1 MKTLSQD
8 NHSLPVRDDG
18 HNCFVCGPHN
28 AIGLRV
34 KFQLDG
40 DVCRGEF
47 TPGRDHCGYDGIT
60 HGGILFSL
68 LDDVMANWLY
78 LKGLRCFTA
87 KCEIRYRNPLPV
99 GCRAR
104 AHAGRGRLSCGERS
118 RGTPAGWGFRTRSRR
133 CGRLFVCFDQTGRP
147 NTSIDS
153 VICLQ

>member
-1 MKTLSQD
+1 MDQD
-8 NHSLPVRDDG
+8 EHSLPVRDDG

-99 GCRAR
+99 GCRVLLAGKSLKRKRNVVVMEGLASR
-104 AHAGRGRLSCGERS
+104 ADTAEAIAECQASFFIES
-118 RGTPAGWGFRTRSRR
+118 
-133 CGRLFVCFDQTGRP
+133 
-147 NTSIDS
+147 
-153 VICLQ
+153 

>member
-1 MKTLSQD
+1 MSQD

-78 LKGLRCFTA
+78 LKGLRCVTA

-99 GCRAR
+99 GCRVLLAGKSLKRKRNVVVMEGLASR
-104 AHAGRGRLSCGERS
+104 ADTAEAIAECQASFFIES
-118 RGTPAGWGFRTRSRR
+118 
-133 CGRLFVCFDQTGRP
+133 
-147 NTSIDS
+147 
-153 VICLQ
+153 

>member
-1 MKTLSQD
+1 MSQD
-8 NHSLPVRDDG
+8 NDSLPVRDDG

-78 LKGLRCFTA
+78 LKGLRCVTA

-99 GCRAR
+99 GCRVLLAGKSLKRKRNVVVMEGLASR
-104 AHAGRGRLSCGERS
+104 ADTAEAIAECQASFFIES
-118 RGTPAGWGFRTRSRR
+118 
-133 CGRLFVCFDQTGRP
+133 
-147 NTSIDS
+147 
-153 VICLQ
+153 

>member
-1 MKTLSQD
+1 MDQD
-8 NHSLPVRDDG
+8 EHSLPVRDDG

-47 TPGRDHCGYDGIT
+47 TPGKDHCGYDGIT

-99 GCRAR
+99 GCRVLLAGKSLKQKRNVVVMEGLASR
-104 AHAGRGRLSCGERS
+104 ADTAEAIAECQASFFIES
-118 RGTPAGWGFRTRSRR
+118 
-133 CGRLFVCFDQTGRP
+133 
-147 NTSIDS
+147 
-153 VICLQ
+153 

>member
-1 MKTLSQD
+1 MSQD
-8 NHSLPVRDDG
+8 NDSLPVRDDG

-99 GCRAR
+99 GCRVLLAGKSLKRKRNVVVMEGLANR
-104 AHAGRGRLSCGERS
+104 ADTAEAIAECQASFFIES
-118 RGTPAGWGFRTRSRR
+118 
-133 CGRLFVCFDQTGRP
+133 
-147 NTSIDS
+147 
-153 VICLQ
+153 

>member
-1 MKTLSQD
+1 MDQD
-8 NHSLPVRDDG
+8 DHSLPVRDDG

-99 GCRAR
+99 GCRVLLAGKSLKRKRNVVVMEGLASR
-104 AHAGRGRLSCGERS
+104 ADTAEAIAECQASFFIES
-118 RGTPAGWGFRTRSRR
+118 
-133 CGRLFVCFDQTGRP
+133 
-147 NTSIDS
+147 
-153 VICLQ
+153 

>member
-1 MKTLSQD
+1 MSQD
-8 NHSLPVRDDG
+8 NDSLPVRDDG

-99 GCRAR
+99 GCRVLLAGKSLKRKRNVVVMEGLANR
-104 AHAGRGRLSCGERS
+104 ADTAAAIAECQASFFIES
-118 RGTPAGWGFRTRSRR
+118 
-133 CGRLFVCFDQTGRP
+133 
-147 NTSIDS
+147 
-153 VICLQ
+153 

>member
-1 MKTLSQD
+1 MNQD
-8 NHSLPVRDDG
+8 DHSLPVRDDG

-78 LKGLRCFTA
+78 LKGLRCVTA

-99 GCRAR
+99 GCRVLLAGKSLKRKRNVVVMEGLASR
-104 AHAGRGRLSCGERS
+104 ADTAEAIAECQASFFIES
-118 RGTPAGWGFRTRSRR
+118 
-133 CGRLFVCFDQTGRP
+133 
-147 NTSIDS
+147 
-153 VICLQ
+153 

>member
-1 MKTLSQD
+1 MSQD

-34 KFQLDG
+34 KFQMDG

-78 LKGLRCFTA
+78 LKGLRCVTA
-87 KCEIRYRNPLPV
+87 KCEIRYRHPLPV
-99 GCRAR
+99 GCRVLLAGKSLKRKRNVVVMEGLASR
-104 AHAGRGRLSCGERS
+104 ADTAEAIAECQASFFIES
-118 RGTPAGWGFRTRSRR
+118 
-133 CGRLFVCFDQTGRP
+133 
-147 NTSIDS
+147 
-153 VICLQ
+153 

>member
-1 MKTLSQD
+1 MSQD
-8 NHSLPVRDDG
+8 NDSLPVRDDG

-40 DVCRGEF
+40 NVCRGEF

-99 GCRAR
+99 GCRVLLAGKSLKRKRNVVVMEGLASR
-104 AHAGRGRLSCGERS
+104 ADTAEAIAECQASFFIES
-118 RGTPAGWGFRTRSRR
+118 
-133 CGRLFVCFDQTGRP
+133 
-147 NTSIDS
+147 
-153 VICLQ
+153 

>member
-1 MKTLSQD
+1 MSQD
-8 NHSLPVRDDG
+8 NDSLPVRDDG

-40 DVCRGEF
+40 NVCRGEF

-99 GCRAR
+99 GCRVLLAGKSLKRKQNVVVMEGLASR
-104 AHAGRGRLSCGERS
+104 ADTAEAIAECQASFFIES
-118 RGTPAGWGFRTRSRR
+118 
-133 CGRLFVCFDQTGRP
+133 
-147 NTSIDS
+147 
-153 VICLQ
+153 

>member
-1 MKTLSQD
+1 MSQD

-99 GCRAR
+99 GCRVLLAGKSLKRKRNVVVMEGLASR
-104 AHAGRGRLSCGERS
+104 ADTAEAIAECQASFFIES
-118 RGTPAGWGFRTRSRR
+118 
-133 CGRLFVCFDQTGRP
+133 
-147 NTSIDS
+147 
-153 VICLQ
+153 

>member
-1 MKTLSQD
+1 MSQD
-8 NHSLPVRDDG
+8 NDSLPVRDDG

-99 GCRAR
+99 GCRVLLAGKSLKRKRNVVVMEGLASR
-104 AHAGRGRLSCGERS
+104 ADTAE
-118 RGTPAGWGFRTRSRR
+118 
-133 CGRLFVCFDQTGRP
+133 
-147 NTSIDS
+147 
-153 VICLQ
+153 

>member
-1 MKTLSQD
+1 MSQD
-8 NHSLPVRDDG
+8 NDSLPVRDDG

-99 GCRAR
+99 GCRVLLAGKSLKRKRNVVVMEGLASR
-104 AHAGRGRLSCGERS
+104 ADTAEAIAECQASFFIES
-118 RGTPAGWGFRTRSRR
+118 
-133 CGRLFVCFDQTGRP
+133 
-147 NTSIDS
+147 
-153 VICLQ
+153 

>member
-1 MKTLSQD
+1 MQMMD
-8 NHSLPVRDDG
+8 QGDHSLPVRDDG

-34 KFQLDG
+34 KFQMDG

-47 TPGRDHCGYDGIT
+47 VPGTDHCGYDGIT

-99 GCRAR
+99 GCRVLLAGKSLKRKRNIVVMEGVASR
-104 AHAGRGRLSCGERS
+104 A
-118 RGTPAGWGFRTRSRR
+118 
-133 CGRLFVCFDQTGRP
+133 D
-147 NTSIDS
+147 TSEAIAECQAS
-153 VICLQ
+153 FFIES

>member
-1 MKTLSQD
+1 MDQD
-8 NHSLPVRDDG
+8 EHSLPVRDDG

-78 LKGLRCFTA
+78 LKGLRCVTA

-99 GCRAR
+99 GCRVLLAGKSLKRKRNVVVMEGLASR
-104 AHAGRGRLSCGERS
+104 ADTAE
-118 RGTPAGWGFRTRSRR
+118 
-133 CGRLFVCFDQTGRP
+133 
-147 NTSIDS
+147 
-153 VICLQ
+153 VIAECQASFFIES

>member
-1 MKTLSQD
+1 MSQQD

-99 GCRAR
+99 GCRVLLAGKSLKRKRNVVVMEGLASR
-104 AHAGRGRLSCGERS
+104 ADTAEAIAECQASFYIES
-118 RGTPAGWGFRTRSRR
+118 
-133 CGRLFVCFDQTGRP
+133 
-147 NTSIDS
+147 
-153 VICLQ
+153 

>member
-1 MKTLSQD
+1 MSQD

-99 GCRAR
+99 GCRVLLAGKSLKRKRNVVVMEGLASR
-104 AHAGRGRLSCGERS
+104 ADTAE
-118 RGTPAGWGFRTRSRR
+118 
-133 CGRLFVCFDQTGRP
+133 
-147 NTSIDS
+147 
-153 VICLQ
+153 VIAECQASFFIES

>member
-1 MKTLSQD
+1 MDQD
-8 NHSLPVRDDG
+8 KHALPARNDG

-34 KFQLDG
+34 KFQMDK

-47 TPGRDHCGYDGIT
+47 IPGKDHCGYDGIT

-99 GCRAR
+99 GCRVLLAGKELKRKRNVVVMEGVASR
-104 AHAGRGRLSCGERS
+104 A
-118 RGTPAGWGFRTRSRR
+118 
-133 CGRLFVCFDQTGRP
+133 D
-147 NTSIDS
+147 TSEAIAECQAS
-153 VICLQ
+153 FFIES

>member
-1 MKTLSQD
+1 MSQD
-8 NHSLPVRDDG
+8 NDSLPVRDDG

-47 TPGRDHCGYDGIT
+47 TPGSDHCGYDGIT

-99 GCRAR
+99 GCRVLLAGKSLKRKQNVVVMEGLASR
-104 AHAGRGRLSCGERS
+104 ADTAEAIAECQASFFIES
-118 RGTPAGWGFRTRSRR
+118 
-133 CGRLFVCFDQTGRP
+133 
-147 NTSIDS
+147 
-153 VICLQ
+153 

>member
-1 MKTLSQD
+1 MD
-8 NHSLPVRDDG
+8 EDARSLPVRDDG
-18 HNCFVCGPHN
+18 HNCFVCGPRN

-34 KFQLDG
+34 KFQMDG

-47 TPGRDHCGYDGIT
+47 TPGKDHCGYDGIT

-99 GCRAR
+99 GCRVLLAGKSLKRKRNIVVMEGVASR
-104 AHAGRGRLSCGERS
+104 A
-118 RGTPAGWGFRTRSRR
+118 
-133 CGRLFVCFDQTGRP
+133 D
-147 NTSIDS
+147 TSEAIAECQAS
-153 VICLQ
+153 FFIES

>member
-1 MKTLSQD
+1 MSQD
-8 NHSLPVRDDG
+8 DCPLPLRDDG

-34 KFQLDG
+34 RFQMAG
-40 DVCRGEF
+40 DICRGEF

-99 GCRAR
+99 GCRVLLAGKSLKRKRNVVVMEGLASR
-104 AHAGRGRLSCGERS
+104 ADTAEAIAECQASFFIES
-118 RGTPAGWGFRTRSRR
+118 
-133 CGRLFVCFDQTGRP
+133 
-147 NTSIDS
+147 
-153 VICLQ
+153 

>member
-1 MKTLSQD
+1 MDQD
-8 NHSLPVRDDG
+8 EHSLPVRDDG

-47 TPGRDHCGYDGIT
+47 TPGKDHCGYDGIT

-99 GCRAR
+99 GCRVLLAGKSLKRKRNVVVMEGLASR
-104 AHAGRGRLSCGERS
+104 ADTAE
-118 RGTPAGWGFRTRSRR
+118 
-133 CGRLFVCFDQTGRP
+133 
-147 NTSIDS
+147 
-153 VICLQ
+153 VIAECQASFFIES

>member
-1 MKTLSQD
+1 MDQD
-8 NHSLPVRDDG
+8 EHSLPVRDDG

-99 GCRAR
+99 GCRVLLAGKSLKRKRNVVVMEGIASR
-104 AHAGRGRLSCGERS
+104 ADTAEAIAECQASFFIEG
-118 RGTPAGWGFRTRSRR
+118 
-133 CGRLFVCFDQTGRP
+133 
-147 NTSIDS
+147 
-153 VICLQ
+153 

>member
-1 MKTLSQD
+1 MSQD
-8 NHSLPVRDDG
+8 NDSLPVRDDG

-99 GCRAR
+99 GCRVLLAGKSLKRKRNVVVVEGLASR
-104 AHAGRGRLSCGERS
+104 ADTAE
-118 RGTPAGWGFRTRSRR
+118 
-133 CGRLFVCFDQTGRP
+133 
-147 NTSIDS
+147 
-153 VICLQ
+153 VIAECQASFFIES